1 MARFAASL
9 TVKPAN
15 DRAPPAPKRASISA
29 RRALN
34 SKLMRNAASSLA
46 LTAAIFASAAS
57 SVGPKRLIA
66 AKDQAA
72 ARISLAL
79 SGFGDA
85 SAIAIIS
92 SKRSRHCS
100 IGGSDGRT
108 SAVTA
113 AEAYHNWPAP

>member
-57 SVGPKRLIA
+57 SVGSKRLIA

-92 SKRSRHCS
+92 WKRSRHCS

-108 SAVTA
+108 SA
-113 AEAYHNWPAP
+113 EAYHNWPAP